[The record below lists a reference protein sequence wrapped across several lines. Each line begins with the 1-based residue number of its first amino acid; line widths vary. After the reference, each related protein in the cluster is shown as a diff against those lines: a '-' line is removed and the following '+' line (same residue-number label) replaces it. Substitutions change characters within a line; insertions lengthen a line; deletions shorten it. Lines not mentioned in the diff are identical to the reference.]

1 MPSIVFY
8 FQVHQPYRLNANF
21 RRDRFFKDSTI
32 EKLEGLYFNEK
43 LNKDVMQRVAKK
55 CYLPANDTWLK
66 AIDAN
71 KKSKRKVKIAYSITG
86 TVLEQAERYQPDVI
100 DSFKQLAETGCVE
113 FLGETYY
120 HSLTSIYGKNRT
132 EFIEQVKMHKELMKT
147 LFGIETKSFRNTE
160 LILNNS
166 VMKSV
171 AELGFKA
178 IMGEGIEHILPDKKT
193 TNFVFKSK
201 VAPNLKV
208 LLRNYKLSDDI
219 AFRFGAGRWE
229 EYPLFADKYATWLS
243 STKGDCINVFMDY
256 ESLGEHLWAESG
268 IFEFLEHLPSEMFKY
283 ENLDFLTPSEA
294 IEKFPA
300 VGTINI
306 DDFSTISW
314 ADDRDVGAWLK
325 NPLQHISFDDQKFLE
340 KPIKE
345 LNNPALLKIWRM
357 LTTSDHLY
365 YISQADAGPGEVHSY
380 FSHYDRPIEAFAN
393 FNEIISDLTAR
404 TLIYLKEKSK
414 TSLKKN

>member
-1 MPSIVFY
+1 MPSIIFY
-8 FQVHQPYRLNANF
+8 FQVHQPYRLNTNF
-21 RRDRFFKDSTI
+21 RRDRFYKESTF
-32 EKLEGLYFNEK
+32 EKLEELYFNEQ

-66 AIDAN
+66 AIDAY
-71 KKSKRKVKIAYSITG
+71 KKSKRKVKIAYSVTG

-120 HSLTSIYGKNRT
+120 HSLTSIYGKDRT

-147 LFGIETKSFRNTE
+147 LFGVETKNFRNTE

-166 VMKSV
+166 IMKIV
-171 AELGFKA
+171 AELGFKG

-193 TNFVFKSK
+193 ANFVFKSE

-229 EYPLFADKYATWLS
+229 EYPLYADKYATWLS

-268 IFEFLEHLPSEMFKY
+268 IFDFLEHLPGEMFKY

-294 IEKFPA
+294 IEKFLA
-300 VGTINI
+300 VDTINI

-345 LNNPALLKIWRM
+345 LNNPQLLKIWRM

-380 FSHYDRPIEAFAN
+380 FSHYDKPIEAFAN

-404 TLIYLKEKSK
+404 TLIYLETKQ
-414 TSLKKN
+414 KKAPKKK